1 MTDKTEHTA
10 DVIQIGFRIE
20 KRKENLSE
28 RNKTFETKIIFFFCF
43 IFFVE

>member
-20 KRKENLSE
+20 KRKEKEKKIYL
-28 RNKTFETKIIFFFCF
+28 KETRHLRLK
-43 IFFVE
+43 